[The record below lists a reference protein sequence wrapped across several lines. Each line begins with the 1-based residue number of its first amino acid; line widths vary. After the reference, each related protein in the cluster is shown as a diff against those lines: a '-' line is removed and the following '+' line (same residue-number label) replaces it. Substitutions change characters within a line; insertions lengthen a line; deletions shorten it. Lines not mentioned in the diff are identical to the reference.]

1 MYSQRLSDSAKT
13 LISALIQQRQ
23 GFNGHHVSALVP
35 RFCRA
40 IEFAGEGALRPSK
53 VPVALLLP
61 LGLNLAAAEFAVLHQ
76 KRFFLPIDPTH
87 PIQRIEAI
95 VRDSSADV
103 ILVDQTTR
111 HLAEQ
116 LPCSRIVDLS
126 SETLDPIHD
135 FDVFEAPCDVNELI
149 SLGPDDL
156 AYMIYTS
163 GSTGRPKGVPVHWSA
178 LDNHNRWFIKEF
190 DLSAT
195 DRCTQLMSVGFD
207 VSIQDIF
214 PALRA
219 GASIFPA
226 TKDLLIDPFEFF
238 QWVESNE
245 LTVLSFPTA
254 LWHTLV
260 PVLSKRPLP
269 PSVRLV
275 LIGGEQ
281 VNPQLVKQ
289 WFSNVDSD
297 RVRLVNM
304 YGPTEVTIV
313 STFCEL
319 LPDHSCS
326 IGKPIDNIDVHLLDE
341 SGSVITEADTI
352 GEIVLSG
359 VGVANNYWN
368 RPEESARS
376 FFRSDFSGQR
386 CYRSGDLARYDSS
399 GRLLFAGRQD
409 NQVKLRGFRIELNEV
424 ALAVS
429 LCAGIDDVVV
439 RKAISPAG
447 HEYLACFAVADAS
460 TPEAAGALEGRLRD
474 QLSGKLPEYMI
485 PSSIHFVSQ
494 FPLTVGGKVDVAK
507 LLDTLRPVKQ
517 TVTTGRD
524 PCVGTETERRV
535 CEVWKDVLGYLPASN
550 DATFE
555 QSGGDSLTAVSFV
568 LRLQQ
573 EFGLTGVGLAT
584 LAIENTISSLAA
596 HVDKLVNQKGADL
609 HQASLTRLPTQGDD
623 LDRPCLILFHP
634 AGGGGYFYNEL
645 IDESLQEKFSI
656 VIVDSPLL
664 MGEIPNGPTPTVAQ
678 IAQQYYARVAHQLT
692 EGQQIV
698 TAGFSFGGLLA
709 WEFAQLLKR
718 EGFQVSKVINIDQ
731 PVPAEIRKRDIG
743 TRLGRWL
750 CFRWKHPF
758 TLWQDLER
766 FKAAVVAKSSSQD
779 RCSGL
784 QGHSSSKCVLSH
796 AARLEDYYLGIAR
809 EHQPEVD
816 DLEMILIRGE
826 MFLAKFKLPQDYGWS
841 KITNIVRLVNVSGSH
856 STLFNKRLINELRT
870 AFNDSAKLSS
880 TA

>member
-1 MYSQRLSDSAKT
+1 M
-13 LISALIQQRQ
+13 
-23 GFNGHHVSALVP
+23 
-35 RFCRA
+35 
-40 IEFAGEGALRPSK
+40 
-53 VPVALLLP
+53 ALLLP
-61 LGLNLAAAEFAVLHQ
+61 LGVNLAAAEFAVLHQ

-87 PIQRIEAI
+87 PIERIETI
-95 VRDSSADV
+95 LRDSSADV
-103 ILVDQTTR
+103 IVVDRTTR

-116 LPCSRIVDLS
+116 LPCSGIVDLS
-126 SETLDPIHD
+126 SEALDPIQD
-135 FDVFEAPCDVNELI
+135 LDVLGATCDVNELI
-149 SLGPDDL
+149 SVAPDDF

-163 GSTGRPKGVPVHWSA
+163 GSTGRPKGVPIHWSA
-178 LDNHNRWFIKEF
+178 LDNHNQWFIKEF
-190 DLSAT
+190 ELGAH
-195 DRCTQLMSVGFD
+195 DRCTQLMSAGFD

-219 GASIFPA
+219 GASLFPA

-269 PSVRLV
+269 SSVRLV

-289 WFSNVDSD
+289 WFSNVDSEK
-297 RVRLVNM
+297 VRLVNM

-319 LPDHSCS
+319 SPDHSCS
-326 IGKPIDNIDVHLLDE
+326 IGKPIDNISVHLLDE
-341 SGSVITEADTI
+341 SDRVITESGTV

-359 VGVANNYWN
+359 VGVAKSYWN
-368 RPEESARS
+368 RPQETAQS
-376 FFRSDFSGQR
+376 FFQSDFSGQQS
-386 CYRSGDLARYDSS
+386 YRSGDLARYDSS
-399 GRLLFAGRQD
+399 GRLVFAGRQD
-409 NQVKLRGFRIELNEV
+409 NQVKLRGFRIELDEI

-429 LCAGIDDVVV
+429 LCDGIEDAVV
-439 RKAISPAG
+439 RKVTAPAG
-447 HEYLACFAVADAS
+447 HEYLACFAVADVG
-460 TPEAAGALEGRLRD
+460 TPEAIGAWEDRVRD

-485 PSSIHFVSQ
+485 PSAIHFVSQ
-494 FPLTVGGKVDVAK
+494 FPVTIGGKVDVAK
-507 LLDTLRPVKQ
+507 LLEMLRPIKQ
-517 TVTTGRD
+517 TVTPDRD
-524 PCVGTETERRV
+524 HCVGTETERRV
-535 CEVWKDVLGYLPASN
+535 CEVWKDILGYPPASN
-550 DATFE
+550 DVTFE

-584 LAIENTISSLAA
+584 LAIKNTVGSLAA

-609 HQASLTRLPTQGDD
+609 HQASLTQLPAKGND

-656 VIVDSPLL
+656 LIVDSPLL
-664 MGEIPNGPTPTVAQ
+664 VGGIPDAPTPTIAQ
-678 IAQQYYARVAHQLT
+678 IAQQYYARVSHQLT
-692 EGQQIV
+692 EGQLII

-718 EGFQVSKVINIDQ
+718 EGFEVVRVINIDQ
-731 PVPAEIRKRDIG
+731 PVPTEIRKHDIA
-743 TRLGRWL
+743 TRLGRWV

-758 TLWQDLER
+758 TLLQDIGR
-766 FKAAVVAKSSSQD
+766 FKATAAVESASQD
-779 RCSGL
+779 RGNGV
-784 QGHSSSKCVLSH
+784 QGPRSPKCVLSH
-796 AARLEDYYLGIAR
+796 AAQLESYYLRIAQ
-809 EHQPEVD
+809 EHQPEVVD

-826 MFLAKFKLPQDYGWS
+826 MFLAKCKLPQDYGWS
-841 KITNIVRLVNVSGSH
+841 KITGDLRLVRVSGSH
-856 STLFNKRLINELRT
+856 STLFHKRLINDLRT
-870 AFNDSAKLSS
+870 AFNDSVKLSS